1 MSIPP
6 SRYKIIERDRR
17 LVTIDTLT
25 GAEMGAKAKPLP
37 RALASQ
43 GDADT
48 NARVSA
54 LGPVLKANRPSAP
67 ATPSASAATASD
79 RTGRIAILV
88 MAGIAGLLFLIL
100 TGAWVV
106 VAMALAF
113 PPVRAVALTAVKT
126 ATARFLNPERQLG
139 G

>member
-1 MSIPP
+1 MLNMPP

-25 GAEMGAKAKPLP
+25 GAEMGAKAVPVP
-37 RALASQ
+37 TASAPQ
-43 GDADT
+43 SEADM

-54 LGPVLKANRPSAP
+54 LGPALKANRPSASTAP
-67 ATPSASAATASD
+67 ASGRA
-79 RTGRIAILV
+79 GRIAILV